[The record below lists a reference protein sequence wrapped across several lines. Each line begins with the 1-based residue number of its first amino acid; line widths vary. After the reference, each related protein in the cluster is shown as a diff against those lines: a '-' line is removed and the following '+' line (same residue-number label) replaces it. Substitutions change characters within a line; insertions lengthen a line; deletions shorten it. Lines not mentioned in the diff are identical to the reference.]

1 MKFDMS
7 DAWRDA
13 TAMMSGNREVLLVV
27 AGLFFLLPSVALSL
41 SIGGL
46 QEAMLADPTNVE
58 AMLFEI
64 YAGWWWLFIV
74 VILAQIVGYLA
85 LLALLRDSGRPTV
98 GEALK
103 TGLVALLPAIAAYIL
118 TVLALGLTI
127 GVLVGIAV
135 ASGSAAL
142 GFIVGLLAFVVAV
155 YVCVKFSLTGPV
167 IAIDKVFNPV
177 AALAR
182 SWRLTKGNSFRLF
195 LFYLLLVIVYIVI
208 SMVVGAII
216 GALTFAFGPSTALT
230 INGVVSGV
238 LSAIVTVV
246 FVAVIAAVHRQ
257 LSGPSAEA
265 VSATFE

>member
-7 DAWRDA
+7 AAWRDA
-13 TAMMSGNREVLLVV
+13 TAMMSGNREVLLIV

-41 SIGGL
+41 SIGGM
-46 QEAMLADPTNVE
+46 QEAMLADPENME

-64 YAGWWWLFIV
+64 YTGWWWLLIL
-74 VILAQIVGYLA
+74 VILAQFVGYLS

-103 TGLVALLPAIAAYIL
+103 TGVTALLPAIGAYIL
-118 TVLALGLTI
+118 TVLGLGLTV
-127 GVLVGIAV
+127 GVLIGIAV
-135 ASGSAAL
+135 ASDSAAL
-142 GFIVGLLAFVVAV
+142 GFIAGLLAFVAAV
-155 YVCVKFSLTGPV
+155 YIGVKLSLTGPV

-177 AALAR
+177 TALTR
-182 SWRLTKGNSFRLF
+182 SWGLTKGNSVRLF
-195 LFYLLLVIVYIVI
+195 LFYLLLAIVYLVI
-208 SMVVGAII
+208 STIVGAII
-216 GALTFAFGPSTALT
+216 GALTFALGTSAALT
-230 INGVVSGV
+230 VSGVVSGI

-246 FVAVIAAVHRQ
+246 FIAVIAAVHRQ

>member
-7 DAWRDA
+7 AAWRDA
-13 TAMMSGNREVLLVV
+13 TTMMSGNREVLLVV
-27 AGLFFLLPSVALSL
+27 AGIFFLLPSVALAL
-41 SIGGL
+41 SVGGL
-46 QEAMLADPTNVE
+46 QEAMLADPANME
-58 AMLFEI
+58 AMVLEA
-64 YAGWWWLFIV
+64 YSSWWWLFIV
-74 VILAQIVGYLA
+74 VLLAQFVGYLS

-103 TGLVALLPAIAAYIL
+103 TGVTALLPAIGAYVL
-118 TVLALGLTI
+118 TLLGLGLTG
-127 GVLVGIAV
+127 GVLIAIAV

-142 GFIVGLLAFVVAV
+142 GFVLGLLAFVAV
-155 YVCVKFSLTGPV
+155 IYIGVKLSLTGPV

-177 AALAR
+177 TALTR

-195 LFYLLLVIVYIVI
+195 LFYLLLAIVYIVI
-208 SMVVGAII
+208 SMVVGAIVA
-216 GALTFAFGPSTALT
+216 ALTLAIGPSMALT
-230 INGVVSGV
+230 VNGVVSGI